1 MKVKVGE
8 FVRHRGT
15 KLWGKVVEVIPQH
28 DTTSEVRIR
37 YLGEPPSYAREA
49 SPGRGAGEAW
59 WGSYHIDHIDHA
71 MDREPTPDEQRRPWT
86 IDNYRAG

>member
-15 KLWGKVVEVIPQH
+15 KLWGAVVEAVPQH

-37 YLGEPPSYAREA
+37 YVGEPPSYAREA

-59 WGSYHIDHIDHA
+59 WGSYHIDMA
-71 MDREPTPDEQRRPWT
+71 MTREPTPDEQRRPWT
-86 IDNYRAG
+86 IGNDYRLG